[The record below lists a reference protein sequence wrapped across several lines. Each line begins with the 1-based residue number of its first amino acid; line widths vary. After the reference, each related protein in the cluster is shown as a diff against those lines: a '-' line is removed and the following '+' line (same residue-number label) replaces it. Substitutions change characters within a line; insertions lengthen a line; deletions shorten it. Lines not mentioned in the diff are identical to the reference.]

1 MRLNL
6 FTKTCNC
13 DIIGEI
19 MPKRNTKLT
28 ANTVYHV
35 TKPDGKHY
43 RVYSKATLDKRIEEG
58 VITDQDKV
66 VIQRVDNS

>member
-1 MRLNL
+1 
-6 FTKTCNC
+6 
-13 DIIGEI
+13 

-43 RVYSKATLDKRIEEG
+43 RVYSKTTLDKRIEEG